1 MSNSKIRMLPLEK
14 NSVSKSNFAELRFK
28 IKIVLKLFIDIRDR
42 VIYTHRKWEREREG
56 GVLCTNSLPKWPE
69 QPQFGWCEVRSLFCF
84 PMWVQGLDHS
94 GCFLLLPRFQLGG
107 EL

>member
-56 GVLCTNSLPKWPE
+56 CFMY
-69 QPQFGWCEVRSLFCF
+69 QFTSQMARAATV
-84 PMWVQGLDHS
+84 WVV
-94 GCFLLLPRFQLGG
+94 
-107 EL
+107 